1 MTRSRRALGNRMIE
15 DRVRCKVGDAVG
27 NKAAS
32 MSSQNLTELYRMGD
46 NVQEKVGDKV
56 GDKATF
62 MS

>member
-15 DRVRCKVGDAVG
+15 DRGKVGDTVG

-32 MSSQNLTELYRMGD
+32 MSSQNLTELYRMGH
-46 NVQEKVGDKV
+46 NVQDKVGDKV
-56 GDKATF
+56 GDKATL